1 MVWKARGDEVIK
13 GYEMGLKER
22 DLGGALLQAPT
33 AASG

>member
-1 MVWKARGDEVIK
+1 MVGKARGDEVIK

-22 DLGGALLQAPT
+22 DLGGPCSRAPA